1 MSQSP
6 YVTVR
11 EAAQTLGIPEGKVM
25 ELIEQKKL
33 LAYRIAD
40 QYLRLKRSDVMALRD
55 SGHVISENIK
65 YPYTFVERL
74 RDLLAYNDFYIVSF
88 VVILILLG
96 IIFFSK

>member
-1 MSQSP
+1 
-6 YVTVR
+6 
-11 EAAQTLGIPEGKVM
+11 M

-40 QYLRLKRSDVMALRD
+40 QYLRLKRSDVTELRD
-55 SGHVISENIK
+55 SGHVVSETIR

-74 RDLLAYNDFYIVSF
+74 RDFLAYNDFYIVSF

>member
-1 MSQSP
+1 MSQSL

-11 EAAQTLGIPEGKVM
+11 EAAQILGIPEGKVM

-33 LAYRIAD
+33 MAYRIAD
-40 QYLRLKRSDVMALRD
+40 QYLRLKRSDVTALHN
-55 SGHVISENIK
+55 SGHIVSENIK
-65 YPYTFVERL
+65 HPYTFAERL
-74 RDLLAYNDFYIVSF
+74 RDFLRYNDFYIISF

>member
-11 EAAQTLGIPEGKVM
+11 EASQILGVPEGKVM
-25 ELIEQKKL
+25 ELIEEKKL
-33 LAYRIAD
+33 MAYRIAD
-40 QYLRLKRSDVMALRD
+40 QYLRLKRSDVMGLRD
-55 SGHVISENIK
+55 SGRVVSENIA

-74 RDLLAYNDFYIVSF
+74 RDLLAYNDFYIISF

-96 IIFFSK
+96 VIFLSK

>member
-11 EAAQTLGIPEGKVM
+11 EAAQILGIPEGKVM

-33 LAYRIAD
+33 MAYRIAD
-40 QYLRLKRSDVMALRD
+40 QYLRLKRSDVTALRD
-55 SGHVISENIK
+55 SGHVVSENIK
-65 YPYTFVERL
+65 HPYTIAERL
-74 RDLLAYNDFYIVSF
+74 RDFLLYNDFYIISF
-88 VVILILLG
+88 AVILILLG